1 MPDKQTT
8 QDWRARVRD
17 HLQSCGLPQVD
28 REEVVSELATHL
40 EESYEAARS
49 QGLTEEAAA
58 DAALQEVNDWRALAA
73 KIRDAK
79 SEEDPM
85 NTRTKSLWLPAM
97 TNLLA
102 AMSALMVMQKMGAQ
116 PRLVWVN
123 AAGGQFAMAL
133 YLPWLMT
140 LPLFGAAGAYMAR
153 RTQGDTLARLASGL
167 SPGWTLI
174 GLIAVIAPWGLL
186 IDGLSMYRLEMIAG
200 GLFSWGVL
208 PTLALLIGTAPFL
221 RESPALRTRSTT

>member
-1 MPDKQTT
+1 M
-8 QDWRARVRD
+8 VREK
-17 HLQSCGLPQVD
+17 LEGCGLSRAHSD
-28 REEVVSELATHL
+28 EVIRELAAHL
-40 EESYEAARS
+40 EETYEGARS
-49 QGLTEEAAA
+49 QGQTAEAAVEL
-58 DAALQEVNDWRALAA
+58 ALQEVNDWHVLAA

-79 SEEDPM
+79 SGEDPM

-97 TNLLA
+97 ANLLA

-123 AAGGQFAMAL
+123 AAGGQFAMAF

-140 LPLFGAAGAYMAR
+140 LPLFGAAGAYIAR
-153 RTQGDTLARLASGL
+153 RTQGDTLARLAAGL
-167 SPGWTLI
+167 SPGLTLI

-186 IDGLSMYRLEMIAG
+186 IDGLSIYRLEMIAG

-208 PTLALLIGTAPFL
+208 PAFALLIGAAPFL
-221 RESPALRTRSTT
+221 HEPSAHETQRSTT